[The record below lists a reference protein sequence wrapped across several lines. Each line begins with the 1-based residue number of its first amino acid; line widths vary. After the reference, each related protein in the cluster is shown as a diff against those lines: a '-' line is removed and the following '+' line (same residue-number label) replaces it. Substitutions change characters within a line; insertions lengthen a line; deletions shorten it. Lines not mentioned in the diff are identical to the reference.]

1 MIAFENMFKF
11 PLGYQCTSIQL
22 DQNNIEIID
31 NNEDE
36 IFQSTV
42 EMLDSLDS
50 KRNNEKFIIMNEKF
64 KKKLDVLNT
73 GKYEFPLKAMA
84 NISTSFLK

>member
-1 MIAFENMFKF
+1 MITLENMFKF
-11 PLGYQCTSIQL
+11 PLGCLTSNIQL

-50 KRNNEKFIIMNEKF
+50 KKNNEEFMIMNEKF
-64 KKKLDVLNT
+64 KKKLDVLNI